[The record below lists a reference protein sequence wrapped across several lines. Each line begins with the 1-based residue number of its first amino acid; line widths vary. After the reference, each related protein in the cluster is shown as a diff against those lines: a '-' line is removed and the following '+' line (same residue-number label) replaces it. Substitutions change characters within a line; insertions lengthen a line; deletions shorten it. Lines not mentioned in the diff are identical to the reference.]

1 MGEPTAQQAEGVDP
15 FFAGYGLARNPF
27 PPARTIIPQVL
38 YNQEEALGKF
48 VSRVKELIQPEPQ
61 RRSFGIIGGTG
72 GGKTH
77 FLRHCQELM
86 LNFGRESS
94 HHFITVEFPA
104 GTGSVLQLVRE
115 IVRRADEQSRE
126 RGEIDLLTALIRNA
140 DDLNRFSLVKQPE
153 VRSVMQLLFQA
164 NSTDFVP
171 PDRDRALTF
180 DSLREIAKKWLS
192 ANALTQT
199 ERKYLGVF
207 SRLATPSMA
216 VRAMGELLTLARTLG
231 VFDGMLLC
239 LDEMEALFTSGLSAS
254 KVQSFLQDLRYLF
267 DDALRG
273 TTGYSLLII
282 TGSTGNG
289 LTVLTDFNY
298 PLYQR
303 LGLEASARAD
313 LQPVANLDDARSF
326 AEAYINYEHERAE
339 ELELLAQHT
348 GPGQARA
355 LISADELRSAYTAAI
370 GTAPPLAR
378 LSGTANQAQLLEAL
392 HTVVE
397 EKRRASMVAR

>member
-15 FFAGYGLARNPF
+15 FFGGYGLARNPF

-48 VSRVKELIQPEPQ
+48 VSQVKELVQPEPQ
-61 RRSFGIIGGTG
+61 RRSFGIIGTTG

-86 LNFGRESS
+86 SNFGKDTS

-115 IVRRADEQSRE
+115 VIRCADEQSRE
-126 RGEIDLLTALIRNA
+126 RGEIDFLTAIIRKA
-140 DDLNRFSLVKQPE
+140 DDLDQFSPITQPE
-153 VRSVMQLLFQA
+153 VRSVMQLLFRA
-164 NSTDFVP
+164 NSTGFVP

-207 SRLATPSMA
+207 SRLATPSMG
-216 VRAMGELLTLARTLG
+216 VRVMGELLTFARTLG

-254 KVQSFLQDLRYLF
+254 KIQSFLQDLRYLF
-267 DDALRG
+267 DDALKG

-282 TGSTGNG
+282 TGSTGRG

-303 LGLEASARAD
+303 LGLEADTRAE

-326 AEAYINYEHERAE
+326 AEAYIDYEHERAE
-339 ELELLAQHT
+339 ELNLIAQHVT
-348 GPGQARA
+348 PRQARS

-370 GTAPPLAR
+370 GTASPLAR
-378 LSGTANQAQLLEAL
+378 ASGTANQAQLLEAL
-392 HTVVE
+392 HAVVE
-397 EKRRASMVAR
+397 GKRRISIAGR